1 MPKPKTIA
9 LITGVSNYTGIVA
22 AVCRKL
28 AQQETDIFSPT
39 GKQRRIFQSAS
50 FQKSWILVY
59 AVSFWRSI

>member
-1 MPKPKTIA
+1 MAKSKSMA
-9 LITGVSNYTGIVA
+9 LVTGVSNDTGIGA

-28 AQQETDIFSPT
+28 AQQKRIFSSPT

-50 FQKSWILVY
+50 VQKLWILVY